1 MPCRFMAGWTRWN
14 GRGAQ
19 RAKTRRAGFMRTWT
33 LKLSA
38 VFPLS
43 AAPAFRMRGREDFH
57 RLKVPGQI
65 CQGDSLRLLH
75 RLSGCQEQGTGCL
88 KAPVQIVVCFP
99 FVCCTGFPDAGAG
112 GFLPVKGSWS
122 NLSGGFPLSAAPAF
136 QMPGAGDWMP
146 EGSGSNCRLFSL
158 CLLHRLSGCGGGRIF
173 TG

>member
-19 RAKTRRAGFMRTWT
+19 RAKTRRAGFMRTWKS
-33 LKLSA
+33 KLSA

-88 KAPVQIVVCFP
+88 KAPVQIVGRFP
-99 FVCCTGFPDAGAG
+99 SVCCTGFPDDRG
-112 GFLPVKGSWS
+112 GGL
-122 NLSGGFPLSAAPAF
+122 NR
-136 QMPGAGDWMP
+136 P
-146 EGSGSNCRLFSL
+146 EGSGLNCRALPFLILRSL
-158 CLLHRLSGCGGGRIF
+158 QSPARCRSGGVSPASIHG
-173 TG
+173 

>member
-65 CQGDSLRLLH
+65 CQGDSPCLLH
-75 RLSGCQEQGTGCL
+75 RLSRCQEQGTGCL

-112 GFLPVKGSWS
+112 GCPRLRVTGWICQGVPLVRCT
-122 NLSGGFPLSAAPAF
+122 GFPGTRAVK
-136 QMPGAGDWMP
+136 
-146 EGSGSNCRLFSL
+146 CRQLQVPSQ
-158 CLLHRLSGCGGGRIF
+158 
-173 TG
+173 TGIHQVHP